1 MKNSLSLRYR
11 FSRALF
17 HLAARIYP
25 MNNKRRSGFGHFVG
39 QTNRWLDVSITKYQE
54 TSKLTTD
61 LAEMENMVACRG
73 RWSR

>member
-1 MKNSLSLRYR
+1 MNPLSLRYR
-11 FSRALF
+11 LSRTLF

-25 MNNKRRSGFGHFVG
+25 MDNKRRSGFGHFVG

-54 TSKLTTD
+54 TSKVTTD
-61 LAEMENMVACRG
+61 LAETENMVARSG